1 MHLLPVN
8 NSDER
13 AGYPS
18 ASDYDR
24 LLRCRASYLLSRRAH
39 ALGQLAHQWSPEA
52 DLGTKK
58 HVANMED
65 PEALSE
71 AERADWQTCQTKRDE
86 FIRGWANGQPFNSVK
101 EQRLWL
107 RKGIRPLLTGK
118 QTRSYG
124 KATEPPCWISNSG
137 TTVWMIQART
147 SNFQS
152 TPCWSAG
159 TTTQSKRSPSRFCLP
174 LPVLPGSIDLPR
186 GEKRSR
192 KRYAR
197 QGRRTTFRQRGSTA
211 LSTDPARAIAL

>member
-1 MHLLPVN
+1 MQGDGGLMHLLPVN

-118 QTRSYG
+118 PD
-124 KATEPPCWISNSG
+124 EI
-137 TTVWMIQART
+137 
-147 SNFQS
+147 
-152 TPCWSAG
+152 
-159 TTTQSKRSPSRFCLP
+159 L
-174 LPVLPGSIDLPR
+174 
-186 GEKRSR
+186 
-192 KRYAR
+192 R
-197 QGRRTTFRQRGSTA
+197 QGNRAA
-211 LSTDPARAIAL
+211 LLDFKFGNYRVDDSGENVQLSIYALLVGRDDDTIQEVTVQILSPIASSARLD